1 MSISSDLAKEWAEKE
16 ASSEAEAFEF
26 AIKSTAIKKMDFD
39 IDDKYEQAYRQGWHD
54 GFKCCN
60 DKMASKFLN
69 ENAELRD
76 TIKIQSEQI
85 HKLRECIARNHEDF
99 YE

>member
-26 AIKSTAIKKMDFD
+26 AIKSTAIKKTDFD
-39 IDDKYEQAYRQGWHD
+39 IDDKYEQAYRQGRLD
-54 GFKCCN
+54 QAQADERCIV
-60 DKMASKFLN
+60 
-69 ENAELRD
+69 ELR
-76 TIKIQSEQI
+76 EQVS
-85 HKLRECIARNHEDF
+85 KLREALVRDHEDF

>member
-26 AIKSTAIKKMDFD
+26 AIKSTAIKKTDFD
-39 IDDKYEQAYRQGWHD
+39 IDDKYEQAYRQGRLD
-54 GFKCCN
+54 QAQADEKCIV
-60 DKMASKFLN
+60 
-69 ENAELRD
+69 ELR
-76 TIKIQSEQI
+76 EQVS
-85 HKLRECIARNHEDF
+85 KLREALVRDHEDF

>member
-26 AIKSTAIKKMDFD
+26 AIKSTAIKKTDFD
-39 IDDKYEQAYRQGWHD
+39 IDDKYEQAYRQGRLD
-54 GFKCCN
+54 QAQADEKCII
-60 DKMASKFLN
+60 
-69 ENAELRD
+69 ELR
-76 TIKIQSEQI
+76 EQVS
-85 HKLRECIARNHEDF
+85 KLREALVRDHEDF

>member
-26 AIKSTAIKKMDFD
+26 AIKSTAIKKTDFD
-39 IDDKYEQAYRQGWHD
+39 IDDKYEQAYRQGRLD
-54 GFKCCN
+54 QAQADERCIV
-60 DKMASKFLN
+60 
-69 ENAELRD
+69 ELR
-76 TIKIQSEQI
+76 EQVS
-85 HKLRECIARNHEDF
+85 KLREALVRDYEDF

>member
-26 AIKSTAIKKMDFD
+26 AIKSTAIKKTDFD
-39 IDDKYEQAYRQGWHD
+39 IDDKYEQAYRQGRLD
-54 GFKCCN
+54 QAKADERCIV
-60 DKMASKFLN
+60 
-69 ENAELRD
+69 ELR
-76 TIKIQSEQI
+76 EQVS
-85 HKLRECIARNHEDF
+85 KLREALVRDHEDF

>member
-26 AIKSTAIKKMDFD
+26 AIKSTAIKKTDFD
-39 IDDKYEQAYRQGWHD
+39 IDNKYEQAYRQGRLD
-54 GFKCCN
+54 QAQADERCIV
-60 DKMASKFLN
+60 
-69 ENAELRD
+69 ELR
-76 TIKIQSEQI
+76 EQVS
-85 HKLRECIARNHEDF
+85 KLREALVRDHEDF